1 MSLRAA
7 FSILLLFVKILLL
20 FYKSMVWKIQKN
32 WFQSNNGK
40 KTFDVRESNVKNG
53 ACWNIGF
60 IGNTTLGIFF
70 FFEYQ
75 FLKESF
81 LIYYSRARYEKNM
94 KSIRNAKIFE
104 NLSNLLRNQSSSP
117 LGQLNSF
124 TLSHNSFQFN
134 PFSSHFFTRAW

>member
-70 FFEYQ
+70 FSNTSFWIFSHLLFESTIRKKTWNPLET
-75 FLKESF
+75 LK
-81 LIYYSRARYEKNM
+81 
-94 KSIRNAKIFE
+94 